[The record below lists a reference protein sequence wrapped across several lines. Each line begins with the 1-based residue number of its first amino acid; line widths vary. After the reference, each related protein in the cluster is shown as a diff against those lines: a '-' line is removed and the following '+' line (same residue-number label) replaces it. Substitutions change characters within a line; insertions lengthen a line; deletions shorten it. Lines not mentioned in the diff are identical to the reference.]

1 MQKRHSFS
9 TPRTGG
15 PVRPRPQVGMQEL
28 IDSTHAGTGDRAEGD
43 VPGALTSSARA
54 GPTLDGDHTSVFSQ
68 KSQPQVGTGVPCT
81 PHTIPVE
88 V

>member
-1 MQKRHSFS
+1 
-9 TPRTGG
+9 
-15 PVRPRPQVGMQEL
+15 MQEL
-28 IDSTHAGTGDRAEGD
+28 IDSTHAGTGDRAAGD

-54 GPTLDGDHTSVFSQ
+54 GPALDGDRISVFSQ
-68 KSQPQVGTGVPCT
+68 ESQPQVVAGVPRT